1 MVLVS
6 VVGAAG
12 VVVVV
17 SVLGAIGVVLVSVLG
32 AAGVVG
38 LSAGAV
44 TAGLV
49 LGVVPT
55 WDGPELDEN
64 TR

>member
-1 MVLVS
+1 M
-6 VVGAAG
+6 
-12 VVVVV
+12 
-17 SVLGAIGVVLVSVLG
+17 LGAIGVVVVFVLG

-44 TAGLV
+44 TEGLV
-49 LGVVPT
+49 VVVWFT
-55 WDGPELDEN
+55 VAGPELDEK